1 MQDYQK
7 NDNESQCVR
16 ELYINCEKGDYSN
29 IKTILDEKD
38 FSSKTLDFAIRRC
51 LRNYKQDYREYFETL
66 AVLLQYVDINY
77 KNAAEDNSSILLLA
91 CEIGDA
97 NIVDLIVNN
106 DYSTNLNYPRKI
118 DINVLDDMNRN
129 VIHYLINSSVDEDE
143 AWEILAILLEVSEE
157 SINSMINQEDKNG
170 YTPLSMSLYMGW
182 HKFSKR
188 LIELKGNQIKVL
200 KPGNNNLIHYAI
212 MGNNLYCLKLM
223 LKESTI
229 EDLKHKNKEN
239 LTPYELA
246 KKSGQSY
253 FSRII
258 KNFEENCDNKYF
270 VNIFNE
276 KEVIEIDDV
285 FQKFDNKEYSETLL
299 ILNQLRINQNIKYDN
314 SNYKDLSIEWN
325 IFLTKY
331 YLNKQ
336 KKISPESILSKFLDN
351 KEPPNANVIED
362 FSNFFKNSIYC
373 DDEMNVLDVIYLN
386 KIIYHLKVGDYSSIL
401 PTAWLYIEKYLDKFD
416 GMFYKWMVYVNM
428 TLIVIEMFVS
438 LRYTKIVDSIFEK
451 LEEYLFF
458 NYQLR
463 SDDTIYVN
471 HEILTDYLN
480 EIELL
485 NKYSM
490 NWDESFCAVELL
502 RAWKY
507 LMMSDFE
514 NSRKAIRNYK
524 RLYKLSNYV
533 DELKVFKTLNNFYEC
548 IKIQLYYLEN
558 STWKCVKKLDKF
570 YKITEIKNFNIKID
584 KVVIKHEYNV
594 NEYVLY
600 YYNSQGILSLKLKK
614 YQYSE
619 YLFKVCIKL
628 YKKYYHNNNFSIRLN
643 WILSFKY
650 NLALSYFYQK
660 KYDKA
665 YEIFKELVK
674 NNTFNVNVYLWY
686 RLGLCCLE
694 LHLHKLRQSKEDSQS
709 DIISK
714 IYGYEYYEDTESE
727 EDYFKDI
734 PDDEDNP
741 PDKTD
746 KKMRCKRIIL
756 QNNYHKV
763 DNRYLVEAIFNLK
776 QVLNVEKSNIN
787 KTVLSR
793 NNEATKIFE
802 FYCKKDHKFEE
813 LNKQSYKNINQII
826 TSTYLNLLYS
836 LSLSENWSEILFYCA
851 EFERTEYYK
860 PDSKEIKL
868 RFDNYKI
875 EALINLKENIKA
887 SELLTNNINLL
898 STGDMKA
905 SFINKVNYVTQNE
918 ISFKYS
924 LLVNLIK
931 IHYINNNLTD
941 AEKCINNLLGLI
953 TTNTHEVPN
962 IVHNILIY
970 YHLAKGNTQ
979 AVLQILKYRKI
990 PPIKK

>member
-16 ELYINCEKGDYSN
+16 ELYINCERGDYNN
-29 IKTILDEKD
+29 IKKILDEKD

-51 LRNYKQDYREYFETL
+51 LRNFKQDYREYFETL
-66 AVLLQYVDINY
+66 AVLLQYVDISY
-77 KNAAEDNSSILLLA
+77 KNAAEDNSSIMLLA

-118 DINVLDDMNRN
+118 DIAIIDDLNRN
-129 VIHYLINSSVDEDE
+129 AIHYLINNGVDEDE
-143 AWEILAILLEVSEE
+143 AWEILAIMIEVNEE
-157 SINSMINQEDKNG
+157 SVYSMVNQEDKNG
-170 YTPLSMSLYMGW
+170 YTPLSISLYLGW
-182 HKFSKR
+182 HKFSKK
-188 LIELKGNQIKVL
+188 LIELKGNQIKVI

-229 EDLKHKNKEN
+229 NDLKHKNKEN
-239 LTPYELA
+239 LTPNELA
-246 KKSGQSY
+246 KKNGQLY

-258 KNFEENCDNKYF
+258 NNYQENCNNKSF

-276 KEVIEIDDV
+276 KDVIEIDDV
-285 FQKFDNKEYSETLL
+285 FQKFDNREYSDTLI
-299 ILNQLRINQNIKYDN
+299 ILNQLKINQSIKYDN
-314 SNYKDLSIEWN
+314 STYKDLSIEWN

-331 YLNKQ
+331 YLNKHN
-336 KKISPESILSKFLDN
+336 KINPESILSKFLD
-351 KEPPNANVIED
+351 KPNTSVISE

-386 KIIYHLKVGDYSSIL
+386 KMIFHLKVGEYSNIL
-401 PTAWLYIEKYLDKFD
+401 RTAWLYIDKYLDKYD

-438 LRYTKIVDSIFEK
+438 LRYTRIVDSIFEK

-458 NYQLR
+458 NYQAR

-480 EIELL
+480 ETELL

-507 LMMSDFE
+507 LMQSDFE
-514 NSRKAIRNYK
+514 NSRKAIKNYK

-533 DELKVFKTLNNFYEC
+533 DELKIFKTLNNFYEC

-558 STWKCVKKLDKF
+558 SIWKCVKKLDKF

-584 KVVIKHEYNV
+584 KVVIKQEYNV
-594 NEYVLY
+594 NEYILY

-614 YQYSE
+614 YQSSE

-628 YKKYYHNNNFSIRLN
+628 YKKYYHNNDFSIRLN

-650 NLALSYFYQK
+650 NLGLSYFFQK
-660 KYDKA
+660 KYDKS
-665 YEIFKELVK
+665 YEIFKELIK
-674 NNTFNVNVYLWY
+674 NNNFNMNIYLWY

-694 LHLHKLRQSKEDSQS
+694 LHLVKLRQSKQDTQS

-727 EDYFKDI
+727 EDYFIDI

-741 PDKTD
+741 PDKRD

-756 QNNYHKV
+756 QNNFNKV
-763 DNRYLVEAIFNLK
+763 DNRYLSEAIYYLK
-776 QVLNVEKSNIN
+776 QVINVEKTSIN
-787 KTVLSR
+787 KTVFSM
-793 NNEATKIFE
+793 NNEASRIFE
-802 FYCKKDHKFEE
+802 FYCKKDHKFEDI
-813 LNKQSYKNINQII
+813 NKQSYKNINQVI

-836 LSLSENWSEILFYCA
+836 FSLSENWSEILFYCD

-860 PDSKEIKL
+860 PDSRL
-868 RFDNYKI
+868 RIDNFKI
-875 EALINLKENIKA
+875 EAFINLKENTKA

-905 SFINKVNYVTQNE
+905 SFISKVNYIIQNE

-924 LLVNLIK
+924 LLINLTK
-931 IHYINNNLTD
+931 LHFVNNNLLE
-941 AEKCINNLLGLI
+941 AEKCINNLLGMFGSC
-953 TTNTHEVPN
+953 TNEIPS

-970 YHLAKGNTQ
+970 YHLANGNTQ
-979 AVLQILKYRKI
+979 TVLQILKHRKI
-990 PPIKK
+990 PIKK